1 MVDLRKDTHGAGSTK
16 GLNLAV
22 IAYDKSVAKN
32 KETGEIRSHY
42 LDARL
47 HPEDQRAA
55 GQTTL
60 ALVTDKDPK
69 SRSGYS
75 NTRPYSASQM
85 DAIKEAAGD
94 NVAPLLTKDGEEV
107 GKIYGVKADVLFNQ
121 GAAIV
126 NTKTVESSDLSVGPV
141 DGKDIQTRIFDSQA
155 QARQARDAA
164 KAAKAA
170 EAQAAPQAETAAP
183 EAQAAEQEQVAE
195 PEMG

>member
-16 GLNLAV
+16 GLNLAI

-32 KETGEIRSHY
+32 KDTGEIRSHY

-47 HPEDQRAA
+47 HPEDARAA

-85 DAIKEAAGD
+85 DSIKEAAGD
-94 NVAPLLTKDGEEV
+94 NVAPLLTKDGTEV
-107 GKIYGVKADVLFNQ
+107 GKIYGVKADVLFND
-121 GAAIV
+121 GGAIV
-126 NTKTVESSDLSVGPV
+126 NTKTVEKSEMSVGAV
-141 DGKDIQTRIFDSQA
+141 DGKDIQTRIFDSQS

-164 KAAKAA
+164 KASKAA
-170 EAQAAPQAETAAP
+170 EAQAEAPQADAG
-183 EAQAAEQEQVAE
+183 QAEQVQEQATE